1 MTGTWVLHVDLD
13 QFVAAVEIR
22 RRPELAG
29 VPLVI
34 GGDGDPTRPRQVVAT
49 ASYEA
54 RAFGVG
60 SGTPLRTALRR
71 CPDAVFLPVDHAA
84 CNAASAEVMAVLR
97 TFPVV
102 VEVLGWDEA
111 FLGADTDDPL
121 GLAAEVRAAVRRET
135 RLSCALGIGASRQ
148 HAKVAVRAAKPGGIH
163 RISPEEW
170 MPLMAN
176 RPPDD
181 LWGVGPRTA
190 RTLAGHGLTTIG
202 AVAAADD
209 AALATVF
216 GPVNGPRLRRTALGV
231 DDGPITDAERVPT
244 SRSRSV
250 TYPRD
255 LEGPEVVAEALVVL
269 ADELAAAVIGDGH
282 AVARV
287 FVTVRTATF
296 FTRTR
301 SRTLP
306 APTRDADVIREAARE
321 VLARFPLDRPVR
333 LLAVRLEFA

>member
-1 MTGTWVLHVDLD
+1 MTRPWVLHVDLD

-29 VPLVI
+29 VPLVV
-34 GGDGDPTRPRQVVAT
+34 GGDGDPTRARQVVAT

-54 RAFGVG
+54 RAFGVT

-84 CNAASAEVMAVLR
+84 CDAASAEVMAVLR
-97 TFPVV
+97 SFPVV
-102 VEVLGWDEA
+102 VEILGWDEA
-111 FLGADTDDPL
+111 FLGAVTEDPL
-121 GLAAEVRAAVRRET
+121 GLADEVRAAVRERT
-135 RLSCALGIGASRQ
+135 GLSCAVGVGASRQ
-148 HAKVAVRAAKPGGIH
+148 HAKVAVRAAKPGGVHAI
-163 RISPEEW
+163 RPEEW
-170 MPLMAN
+170 MPLMADE
-176 RPPDD
+176 PPDA

-190 RTLAGHGLTTIG
+190 RTLAEHGLATVG
-202 AVAAADD
+202 
-209 AALATVF
+209 ALATADETSLAAIF
-216 GPVNGPRLRRTALGV
+216 GPTNGPRLRRTALGV
-231 DDGPITDAERVPT
+231 DDAPISDAEHVPT

-255 LEGPEVVAEALVVL
+255 LAGPEEVAAALGAL
-269 ADELAAAVIGDGH
+269 ADEVTASVTADGH
-282 AVARV
+282 TVARV

-306 APTRDADVIREAARE
+306 APTRAPRDIRAAALD
-321 VLARFPLDRPVR
+321 VLARFPLDRPIR
-333 LLAVRLEFA
+333 MLTVRLEFA